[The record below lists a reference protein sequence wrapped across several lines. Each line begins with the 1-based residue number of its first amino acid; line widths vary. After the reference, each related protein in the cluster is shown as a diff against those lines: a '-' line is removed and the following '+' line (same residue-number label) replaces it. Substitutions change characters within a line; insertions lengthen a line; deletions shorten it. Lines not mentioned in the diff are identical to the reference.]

1 MLFLRVK
8 ISCFRA
14 KAHLAFH
21 WCLYNKNKCFGL
33 PYLTLQKNRK
43 TTWEEIGKQVN
54 NKWLFY
60 YKKVTAQTPC
70 FPQTLNLNEIP
81 KWADAAISSD
91 WVSPIFA
98 NITKI
103 MRRVLE
109 VTQDCQTITND
120 GSMTRQQ
127 VLSSL
132 IFYVVLKT
140 SISFSRRLKIL
151 NLFCDPLAFCSSY
164 VLRILK

>member
-1 MLFLRVK
+1 MPSSESSPGISVIDVYIIKINALR
-8 ISCFRA
+8 
-14 KAHLAFH
+14 
-21 WCLYNKNKCFGL
+21 
-33 PYLTLQKNRK
+33 YLTLLYRK
-43 TTWEEIGKQVN
+43 TEKQPEKKSAKQVN

-60 YKKVTAQTPC
+60 YKKVSAQTPC
-70 FPQTLNLNEIP
+70 FQTLNLSEIP

>member
-1 MLFLRVK
+1 MPSSESSPGISVIDVYIIK
-8 ISCFRA
+8 INA
-14 KAHLAFH
+14 L
-21 WCLYNKNKCFGL
+21 G
-33 PYLTLQKNRK
+33 YLTLLYRK
-43 TTWEEIGKQVN
+43 TEKQPEKKSAKQVN